1 MGAERLAGARQAA
14 SDKYPNLVPERS
26 GIQPRCLSKRT
37 CCGRWQRPTT
47 RAPAIASTVG
57 SPRISGC
64 TSRVRRPWRRV
75 TRVPAK
81 CGRDLEPSR
90 QLCGFRIAS
99 IRSCSSARTSLA
111 QSVTT
116 AKPRTLSPA
125 GERQFFNNLAEARSN
140 GDGKSAAG
148 AWCGRFCGQS
158 YKKSPAA
165 CCSLLEGCASIRPS
179 RTLEYATRV
188 TGLTTI
194 TTA

>member
-1 MGAERLAGARQAA
+1 MAGTRQAA
-14 SDKYPNLVPERS
+14 GSKYPIFGTRAEWNS
-26 GIQPRCLSKRT
+26 AAMSQQKA

-47 RAPAIASTVG
+47 RAPAIASAVG
-57 SPRISGC
+57 SLRISGC

-81 CGRDLEPSR
+81 CGRDSEPSC
-90 QLCGFRIAS
+90 QLCGFRITS
-99 IRSCSSARTSLA
+99 IQSCSSAPTSLA
-111 QSVTT
+111 RIVMT
-116 AKPRTLSPA
+116 AKLRTLSPA
-125 GERQFFNNLAEARSN
+125 GERQFFNNSAEARSN
-140 GDGKSAAG
+140 GDGKSAVG

-194 TTA
+194 TTG